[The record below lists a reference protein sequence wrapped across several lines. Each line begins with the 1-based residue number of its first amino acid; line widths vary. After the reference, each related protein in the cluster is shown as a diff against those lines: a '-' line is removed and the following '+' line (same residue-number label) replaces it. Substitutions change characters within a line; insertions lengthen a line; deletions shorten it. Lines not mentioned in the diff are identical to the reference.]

1 MCKLW
6 FRWLLNEYD
15 KICGWVG
22 FLTTDANRGKMFV
35 KRVWSIFNKGILSC
49 FQWCDLGWIFKINS
63 ITELKFLIHNL
74 KHTWHALGSISLE
87 FGKQIE
93 FACGPKASK
102 FQTKFTRYKLITH
115 KSWYLY
121 QPKKF
126 PPMVFII
133 TFLLL
138 LSQHYSSQQSGCI
151 LFLFLVSR
159 RKGIY
164 SQAPFLLKL
173 SCKHHRLVDDQL
185 IDPSTMR
192 VLKRHRREDTPLV
205 PLERVKSK
213 YNIWFLF
220 LFWEKENIWFL

>member
-1 MCKLW
+1 M
-6 FRWLLNEYD
+6 
-15 KICGWVG
+15 
-22 FLTTDANRGKMFV
+22 
-35 KRVWSIFNKGILSC
+35 
-49 FQWCDLGWIFKINS
+49 
-63 ITELKFLIHNL
+63 
-74 KHTWHALGSISLE
+74 E

-102 FQTKFTRYKLITH
+102 FQTNSQGTNLSLTRVDTYINH
-115 KSWYLY
+115 KNFHLWY
-121 QPKKF
+121 
-126 PPMVFII
+126 FII
-133 TFLLL
+133 IFLLL

-192 VLKRHRREDTPLV
+192 ASKDIEGRTHLWSPLNGLKVNKIFDFYFYFGKKRIFDF
-205 PLERVKSK
+205 
-213 YNIWFLF
+213 YNCTTC
-220 LFWEKENIWFL
+220 